1 MNLHTTNIYFI
12 SNTGDKNVMVCH
24 TKVKLSSSYKGY
36 DLVVELSIFGWIKI
50 HHYFVRLWQYI
61 LGIHFVVL
69 LLIWFLVY
77 LSGLCPS
84 MACSNIMGGSV
95 TTPRSGNIAFS
106 LHNYMIV
113 IKTRLLFPLHI
124 QLFHTPPLIYEP
136 YYLLFSPAYGR
147 QEYWPPL
154 LCHRKVKYLPP
165 GNLLW
170 HTDVLFGDILPNRLH
185 PFVHYR
191 LTNRGGYSH
200 HPLLN
205 QNTQI

>member
-1 MNLHTTNIYFI
+1 
-12 SNTGDKNVMVCH
+12 
-24 TKVKLSSSYKGY
+24 
-36 DLVVELSIFGWIKI
+36 
-50 HHYFVRLWQYI
+50 
-61 LGIHFVVL
+61 
-69 LLIWFLVY
+69 
-77 LSGLCPS
+77 

-106 LHNYMIV
+106 LHNYMIF

-191 LTNRGGYSH
+191 LTNRGVLPSSITTPK
-200 HPLLN
+200 HPDISPSLHPILEN
-205 QNTQI
+205 PQIPQNTGGDKLQLWSK